1 MEEGRIMSEQIRKTQ
16 STTRSED
23 DADSQ
28 SVGSLEEKGKRIGE
42 ELDRL
47 LDELDGV
54 LEENAEEF
62 VANYVQQGGQ

>member
-1 MEEGRIMSEQIRKTQ
+1 MMSEQIRKTQ
-16 STTRSED
+16 STARSEG
-23 DADSQ
+23 AVDSR
-28 SVGSLEEKGKRIGE
+28 SGGNLEKKGKRIGE

-62 VANYVQQGGQ
+62 VASYVQQGGQ

>member
-1 MEEGRIMSEQIRKTQ
+1 MMSEQIRKTQ

-23 DADSQ
+23 EADSR
-28 SVGSLEEKGKRIGE
+28 SVGNLEEKGKRIGE

>member
-1 MEEGRIMSEQIRKTQ
+1 MMSEQIRKTQ
-16 STTRSED
+16 STARSED
-23 DADSQ
+23 EGDSR